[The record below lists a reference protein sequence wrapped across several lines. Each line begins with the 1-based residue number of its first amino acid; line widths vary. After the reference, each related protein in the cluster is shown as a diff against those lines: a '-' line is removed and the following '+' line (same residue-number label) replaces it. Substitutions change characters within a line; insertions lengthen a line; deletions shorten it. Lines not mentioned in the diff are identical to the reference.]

1 MKINFYIAYLLL
13 YLVFNSNELKAQHA
27 DCDKLLRLTDTIY
40 EAKNISGF
48 GDKMEFKNNFNDSV
62 SSFPQENNSIW
73 YLIQV
78 PTSGNFT
85 FDIISNSDL
94 DDWDFLLFEHKSQ
107 FCRRID
113 SNKIKPIRTNLSR
126 SPTTGLSLLSTEN
139 FSSPGINNNYSK
151 FVTAKAGD
159 EYILVVNNPK
169 KANSNHTL
177 LLHFPPSQKV
187 EKSEEPSKV
196 EVVKDAPKLNFTFEI
211 KDAATN
217 LPMPANVSISGL
229 LKEIVEL
236 KDVTN
241 YQAIVERNLYRI
253 NLTIFNQG
261 FMLYSVKI
269 NINKSKDIFH
279 QEILLE
285 RIVEG
290 KKVSLDDIQF
300 QAASDKF
307 LKTAESSLKS
317 LLHFMELNK
326 TVKIE
331 VGGHVNGPGQ
341 SNSQE
346 FKKLSLDRAIAVKN
360 FLIENG
366 IESNRI
372 QYLGYGNSKMIFP
385 DPKIEDEHSANRR
398 VEIKIMSK

>member
-1 MKINFYIAYLLL
+1 MKINFYIAYFLL
-13 YLVFNSNELKAQHA
+13 YLVFSSNELKAQHS

-40 EAKNISGF
+40 EAKNIKGF

-62 SSFPQENNSIW
+62 SSFPQETNSIW
-73 YLIQV
+73 YLIQA
-78 PTSGNFT
+78 PSSGNFT

-94 DDWDFLLFEHKSQ
+94 DDWDFLLYEHKSQ

-151 FVTAKAGD
+151 FVAANAGQ
-159 EYILVVNNPK
+159 EYVLVVNNPK

-187 EKSEEPSKV
+187 EKIVEPTKV

-217 LPMPANVSISGL
+217 LLIPANVSISGL

-236 KDVTN
+236 HDITS
-241 YQAIVERNLYRI
+241 YQAIVDRNLYRI
-253 NLTIFNQG
+253 NLTVYTKG
-261 FMLYSVKI
+261 YMLYSTKI
-269 NINKSKDIFH
+269 SINKSKDVFH
-279 QEILLE
+279 QVIVLE

-317 LLHFMELNK
+317 LLNFMVLNSE
-326 TVKIE
+326 VKIE
-331 VGGHVNGPGQ
+331 IGGHVNGPSQ
-341 SNSQE
+341 SNSVE
-346 FKKLSLDRAIAVKN
+346 FKKLSVDRAIAVKD
-360 FLIENG
+360 FLLENG
-366 IESNRI
+366 IEINRI

>member
-1 MKINFYIAYLLL
+1 MKISLYILFFLL
-13 YLVFNSNELKAQHA
+13 FTSNGLKAQHS

-48 GDKMEFKNNFNDSV
+48 GDKMEFKNNYNDSI
-62 SSFPQENNSIW
+62 SSFPQETNSIW
-73 YLIQV
+73 YLIQM
-78 PTSGNFT
+78 PNSGSFT

-94 DDWDFLLFEHKSQ
+94 DDWDFLLYEHKSQ

-151 FVTAKAGD
+151 FVSVKAGE
-159 EYILVVNNPK
+159 EYVLVVNNPK

-187 EKSEEPSKV
+187 EKIVEPTKV

-217 LPMPANVSISGL
+217 LLIPANVSISGL
-229 LKEIVEL
+229 RKEIIEL
-236 KDVTN
+236 QDITN
-241 YQAIVERNLYRI
+241 YQAIVDRNLYRI
-253 NLTIFNQG
+253 NLTVFNQG
-261 FMLYSVKI
+261 FMLYSIKI
-269 NINKSKDIFH
+269 NINKSKDTFH

-346 FKKLSLDRAIAVKN
+346 FKKLSLDRAIAVKD

-366 IESNRI
+366 IEMNRI

-398 VEIKIMSK
+398 VEIKITSK

>member
-1 MKINFYIAYLLL
+1 MKISLYIIALLFFL
-13 YLVFNSNELKAQHA
+13 LFACIGLKAQHA

-48 GDKMEFKNNFNDSV
+48 GDKLEFKNNFNDSV
-62 SSFPQENNSIW
+62 SSFPQETNSIW

-78 PTSGNFT
+78 PSSGNFT
-85 FDIISNSDL
+85 FDIVSNSDL
-94 DDWDFLLFEHKSQ
+94 DDWDFLLFENKSQ

-126 SPTTGLSLLSTEN
+126 SPTTGLSLLSTEI

-169 KANSNHTL
+169 RANSNHTL

-187 EKSEEPSKV
+187 EKIVEPPKV

-217 LPMPANVSISGL
+217 LLIPANVSISGL

-236 KDVTN
+236 QDVTN
-241 YQAIVERNLYRI
+241 YQAIVDRNLFRI
-253 NLTIFNQG
+253 NLTVFNQG

-269 NINKSKDIFH
+269 NINKSKDTFH

-346 FKKLSLDRAIAVKN
+346 FKKLSLDRAIAVKD
-360 FLIENG
+360 FLLENG
-366 IESNRI
+366 IEINRI
-372 QYLGYGNSKMIFP
+372 QYLGYGNSKMIFS

>member
-1 MKINFYIAYLLL
+1 MKISLYILFFLL
-13 YLVFNSNELKAQHA
+13 FTSNGLKAQHA

-40 EAKNISGF
+40 EAKNIKGF
-48 GDKMEFKNNFNDSV
+48 GDKMEFKNNYNDSI
-62 SSFPQENNSIW
+62 STFPQETNSIW
-73 YLIQV
+73 YLIQA
-78 PTSGNFT
+78 PNSGNFT

-94 DDWDFLLFEHKSQ
+94 DDWDFLLYEHKSQ

-126 SPTTGLSLLSTEN
+126 SPTTGLSLFSTDE

-151 FVTAKAGD
+151 FVSVKAGE
-159 EYILVVNNPK
+159 EYVLVVNNPK
-169 KANSNHTL
+169 RANSNHTL

-187 EKSEEPSKV
+187 EKIVEPVKT
-196 EVVKDAPKLNFTFEI
+196 EVIKDTPKLNFTFEI

-217 LPMPANVSISGL
+217 LLLPANASISGL
-229 LKEIVEL
+229 RKDIIEL
-236 KDVTN
+236 QDITN
-241 YQAIVERNLYRI
+241 YQVIVEKAAYKI
-253 NLTIFNQG
+253 NLTVYTQG
-261 FMLYSVKI
+261 YMLYSTKI
-269 NINKSKDIFH
+269 NVNNKSKNDVH

-346 FKKLSLDRAIAVKN
+346 FKKLSLDRAIAVKD

-398 VEIKIMSK
+398 VEIKITSK

>member
-1 MKINFYIAYLLL
+1 MKISFYIIPFLL
-13 YLVFNSNELKAQHA
+13 FTSNGLKAQHS

-40 EAKNISGF
+40 EAKNIKGF
-48 GDKMEFKNNFNDSV
+48 GDKMEFKNNYNDSI
-62 SSFPQENNSIW
+62 SSFPQETNSIW

-78 PTSGNFT
+78 PNSGNFT
-85 FDIISNSDL
+85 FDIISTRDL
-94 DDWDFLLFEHKSQ
+94 DDWDFLLYEHKSQ

-126 SPTTGLSLLSTEN
+126 SPTTGLSLLLTDE

-151 FVTAKAGD
+151 FVTAKAGE
-159 EYILVVNNPK
+159 EYVLVVNNPK
-169 KANSNHTL
+169 RANSNHTL
-177 LLHFPPSQKV
+177 LLHFPLAQKV
-187 EKSEEPSKV
+187 EKTIEPVKN
-196 EVVKDAPKLNFTFEI
+196 EVVKEIPKLNFTFEI
-211 KDAATN
+211 KDDATN
-217 LPMPANVSISGL
+217 LVIPANASISGL
-229 LKEIVEL
+229 RKEIIEL
-236 KDVTN
+236 NDITN
-241 YQAIVERNLYRI
+241 YQVILEKASYKI
-253 NLTIFNQG
+253 NLTVYAQG
-261 FMLYSVKI
+261 FMLYSTKI
-269 NINKSKDIFH
+269 NINNKSKNDVH
-279 QEILLE
+279 QEIRLE

-317 LLHFMELNK
+317 LLNFMVLNPA
-326 TVKIE
+326 VKIE

-346 FKKLSLDRAIAVKN
+346 FKKLSLDRAIAVKD

-366 IESNRI
+366 IEMNRI
-372 QYLGYGNSKMIFP
+372 QFLGYGNSKMIYP

>member
-94 DDWDFLLFEHKSQ
+94 DDWDFLLFENKSQ

-187 EKSEEPSKV
+187 EKSVEPTKV

-253 NLTIFNQG
+253 NLTVFNQG

>member
-1 MKINFYIAYLLL
+1 MKISLYILFFLL
-13 YLVFNSNELKAQHA
+13 FTSNGLKAQHS

-48 GDKMEFKNNFNDSV
+48 GDKMEFKNNYNDSI
-62 SSFPQENNSIW
+62 SSFPQETNSIW
-73 YLIQV
+73 YLIQA
-78 PTSGNFT
+78 PNSGNFT

-94 DDWDFLLFEHKSQ
+94 DDWDFLLYEHKSQ

-126 SPTTGLSLLSTEN
+126 SPTTGLSLFSTEE

-151 FVTAKAGD
+151 FVSVKVGE
-159 EYILVVNNPK
+159 EYVLVVNNPK
-169 KANSNHTL
+169 RANSNHTL
-177 LLHFPPSQKV
+177 LLHFPPTQKV
-187 EKSEEPSKV
+187 EKIVEPVKSEV
-196 EVVKDAPKLNFTFEI
+196 IKDTPKLNFTFEI

-217 LPMPANVSISGL
+217 LLLPANVSISGL
-229 LKEIVEL
+229 RKEIIEL
-236 KDVTN
+236 QDITN
-241 YQAIVERNLYRI
+241 YQAIVDRNLYRI
-253 NLTIFNQG
+253 NLTVFNQG

-269 NINKSKDIFH
+269 NINKSKDTFH

-317 LLHFMELNK
+317 LLNFMVLNPA
-326 TVKIE
+326 VKIE

-346 FKKLSLDRAIAVKN
+346 FKKLSLDRAIAVKD

-398 VEIKIMSK
+398 VEIKITSK